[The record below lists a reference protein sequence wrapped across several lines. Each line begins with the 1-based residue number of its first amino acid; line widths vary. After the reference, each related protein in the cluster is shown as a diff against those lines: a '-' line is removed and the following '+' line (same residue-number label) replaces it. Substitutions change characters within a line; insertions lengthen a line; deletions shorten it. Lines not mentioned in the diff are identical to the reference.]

1 MLDMGLVRVR
11 VFPTRVGMNRGRA
24 SRRCVRR
31 SVPHARGD
39 EPLCL
44 HAPNEKLSVFP
55 HARGDEPLALA
66 LKAAASRCSPTR
78 VGMNRIRS
86 VQARSRGCVPHARG
100 DEPPYLCRLSG
111 GNKCSPT
118 RVGMNRAKIGPWTRL
133 NGVPHARGDEPNL
146 AIGAAILGA
155 CSPTRVG
162 MNRLAACFP
171 VVK

>member
-44 HAPNEKLSVFP
+44 HAPNENYPCS

-66 LKAAASRCSPTR
+66 LKAAALSVPHARGDEPY
-78 VGMNRIRS
+78 RS
-86 VQARSRGCVPHARG
+86 VQARSRGCVP
-100 DEPPYLCRLSG
+100 
-111 GNKCSPT
+111 T
-118 RVGMNRAKIGPWTRL
+118 RVGMNRRI
-133 NGVPHARGDEPNL
+133 
-146 AIGAAILGA
+146 
-155 CSPTRVG
+155 C
-162 MNRLAACFP
+162 
-171 VVK
+171 VV